1 MKKLFKW
8 IITIKLEIGTE
19 ITTVVTADSIG
30 KACNSMK
37 YTAER
42 LNGEKHGDSSD
53 ISFIS
58 DEDDTN
64 DSSADDK

>member
-8 IITIKLEIGTE
+8 KVTITLEIGTE
-19 ITTVVTADSIG
+19 ISTTVTADSIG

-42 LNGEKHGDSSD
+42 LNGEITKIERDEPIKDQECSSD
-53 ISFIS
+53 
-58 DEDDTN
+58 
-64 DSSADDK
+64 

>member
-8 IITIKLEIGTE
+8 RITITLEIGSE
-19 ITTVVTADSIG
+19 ITTIVTADSIG

-42 LNGEKHGDSSD
+42 LNGEITKIERDEQIEDQEHSS
-53 ISFIS
+53 
-58 DEDDTN
+58 N
-64 DSSADDK
+64 Q

>member
-19 ITTVVTADSIG
+19 ITTVVTADTIG

-42 LNGEKHGDSSD
+42 LNGEITKIERDEPIKDQEHSSD
-53 ISFIS
+53 R
-58 DEDDTN
+58 
-64 DSSADDK
+64 

>member
-42 LNGEKHGDSSD
+42 LKGEITKIERDESIEDQEHSSD
-53 ISFIS
+53 Q
-58 DEDDTN
+58 
-64 DSSADDK
+64 

>member
-42 LNGEKHGDSSD
+42 LNGEITKIERDEPIEDQEHSSGQ
-53 ISFIS
+53 
-58 DEDDTN
+58 
-64 DSSADDK
+64 

>member
-19 ITTVVTADSIG
+19 ITTVITADSIG

-42 LNGEKHGDSSD
+42 LNGEITRVS
-53 ISFIS
+53 
-58 DEDDTN
+58 
-64 DSSADDK
+64 

>member
-42 LNGEKHGDSSD
+42 LKGEITKIERDDPIEDQEHSSD
-53 ISFIS
+53 Q
-58 DEDDTN
+58 
-64 DSSADDK
+64 

>member
-19 ITTVVTADSIG
+19 ITTVVTAESIG

-42 LNGEKHGDSSD
+42 LNGEITKIERDEPIEDQEHSS
-53 ISFIS
+53 
-58 DEDDTN
+58 N
-64 DSSADDK
+64 Q

>member
-8 IITIKLEIGTE
+8 KITITLEIGTE
-19 ITTVVTADSIG
+19 VVTIVTADSIG

-42 LNGEKHGDSSD
+42 LNGEITKIERDEPIENQKHSSD
-53 ISFIS
+53 Q
-58 DEDDTN
+58 
-64 DSSADDK
+64 

>member
-19 ITTVVTADSIG
+19 ITTVVTADTIG
-30 KACNSMK
+30 KACNAMK

-42 LNGEKHGDSSD
+42 LNGEITKIERDEPIKDQECSGDQ
-53 ISFIS
+53 
-58 DEDDTN
+58 
-64 DSSADDK
+64 

>member
-19 ITTVVTADSIG
+19 ISTVVTADTIG

-42 LNGEKHGDSSD
+42 LNGEITK
-53 ISFIS
+53 IER
-58 DEDDTN
+58 DEEVTDNRLQKD
-64 DSSADDK
+64 

>member
-1 MKKLFKW
+1 MKKSFKW

-42 LNGEKHGDSSD
+42 LNGEITKIERDEPVEDKEHSS
-53 ISFIS
+53 
-58 DEDDTN
+58 N
-64 DSSADDK
+64 Q

>member
-8 IITIKLEIGTE
+8 KITITLEIGTE
-19 ITTVVTADSIG
+19 VITIVTADSIG

-42 LNGEKHGDSSD
+42 LNGEITKIERDEPIENQKHSSD
-53 ISFIS
+53 Q
-58 DEDDTN
+58 
-64 DSSADDK
+64 

>member
-42 LNGEKHGDSSD
+42 LKGEIIKIERDEPIEDQEHSSD
-53 ISFIS
+53 Q
-58 DEDDTN
+58 
-64 DSSADDK
+64 

>member
-19 ITTVVTADSIG
+19 ITAVVTANTIG

-42 LNGEKHGDSSD
+42 LNGKITKIERDEPIEDKEHSSD
-53 ISFIS
+53 R
-58 DEDDTN
+58 
-64 DSSADDK
+64 

>member
-19 ITTVVTADSIG
+19 ITTVVTADTIG

-42 LNGEKHGDSSD
+42 LNGEITKIERDEPIEDQEHSSD
-53 ISFIS
+53 
-58 DEDDTN
+58 
-64 DSSADDK
+64 K

>member
-42 LNGEKHGDSSD
+42 LNGEITKIERNEPIENQEHSS
-53 ISFIS
+53 
-58 DEDDTN
+58 N
-64 DSSADDK
+64 Q

>member
-1 MKKLFKW
+1 MKRLFKW

-42 LNGEKHGDSSD
+42 LNGEITKIERDEPIEDQEHSSD
-53 ISFIS
+53 Q
-58 DEDDTN
+58 
-64 DSSADDK
+64 

>member
-19 ITTVVTADSIG
+19 ITTVVTADTIG

-42 LNGEKHGDSSD
+42 LNGEITKIERDEPIEDQECSSD
-53 ISFIS
+53 Q
-58 DEDDTN
+58 
-64 DSSADDK
+64 

>member
-8 IITIKLEIGTE
+8 IITIKLELGTE

-42 LNGEKHGDSSD
+42 LKGEITKIERDEPIEDQEHSGDQ
-53 ISFIS
+53 
-58 DEDDTN
+58 
-64 DSSADDK
+64 

>member
-42 LNGEKHGDSSD
+42 LNGEITKIERDEPIEDQEHSS
-53 ISFIS
+53 
-58 DEDDTN
+58 N
-64 DSSADDK
+64 Q

>member
-8 IITIKLEIGTE
+8 VITIKLEIGTE

-42 LNGEKHGDSSD
+42 LNGEITKIERDEPIEDQEHSSD
-53 ISFIS
+53 Q
-58 DEDDTN
+58 
-64 DSSADDK
+64 

>member
-42 LNGEKHGDSSD
+42 LNGEITKIERDEPIEDQEHSSD
-53 ISFIS
+53 Q
-58 DEDDTN
+58 
-64 DSSADDK
+64 